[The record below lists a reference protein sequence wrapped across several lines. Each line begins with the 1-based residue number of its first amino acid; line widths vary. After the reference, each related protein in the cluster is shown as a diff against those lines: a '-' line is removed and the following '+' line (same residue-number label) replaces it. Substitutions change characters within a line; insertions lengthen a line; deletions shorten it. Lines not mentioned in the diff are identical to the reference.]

1 MLYNL
6 NKAKFDYYL
15 IIYRLLY
22 DYKGLYL
29 KNEAEILI
37 DRMMNRYDVF
47 TISELAQRIDT
58 SQPAISQWKK
68 KNYIK
73 AIASKCRELGIY
85 DEIFGQK
92 KPEKQGGGLFSEDT
106 RRELNELIRKEDEEI
121 IKAGV
126 RDFESYKNYKKS
138 QMKDGEDID
147 EYEIGLDY
155 KFFLA
160 RNTTMELYGID
171 DVTVGII
178 KEAYNKAVK
187 NDDLKGFRIHLM
199 DY

>member
-1 MLYNL
+1 MFNHERIKILR
-6 NKAKFDYYL
+6 KALGFKSREKFAKEIGIPFPTLRAYEQGVIENIPHSFFTTLSDKFNVNINWL
-15 IIYRLLY
+15 ISGDGNMFAEKRL
-22 DYKGLYL
+22 
-29 KNEAEILI
+29 
-37 DRMMNRYDVF
+37 
-47 TISELAQRIDT
+47 
-58 SQPAISQWKK
+58 
-68 KNYIK
+68 
-73 AIASKCRELGIY
+73 
-85 DEIFGQK
+85 
-92 KPEKQGGGLFSEDT
+92 GLFSEDT
-106 RRELNELIRKEDEEI
+106 RRELNELSHKEDEEI

-147 EYEIGLDY
+147 EYKIGLDY

>member
-1 MLYNL
+1 M
-6 NKAKFDYYL
+6 
-15 IIYRLLY
+15 
-22 DYKGLYL
+22 